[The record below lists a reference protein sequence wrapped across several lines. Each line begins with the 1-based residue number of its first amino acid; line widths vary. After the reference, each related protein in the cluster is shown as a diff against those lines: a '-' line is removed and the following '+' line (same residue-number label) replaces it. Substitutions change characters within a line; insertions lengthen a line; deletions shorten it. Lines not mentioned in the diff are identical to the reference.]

1 MDEPVA
7 YQKNTNLDIV
17 PQKNKIG
24 KKLLFEILIV
34 IILLILLLGALN
46 YFNILSLSKFFPS
59 QKPQSIS
66 LELQPTSTVKKNSF
80 PSPGLKIN
88 CPSIKEFCQIGTGV
102 IKDGK
107 YIGWGA
113 VLASGSA
120 IFAAFDGDLSSE
132 SNTFPKEKDSQTT
145 QKKYITAYLDSSE
158 LGLRGTY
165 YFRGSISISGKVAKG
180 EQIGTSSGK
189 VITIYDNKSLIF
201 SLISGYPKTN
211 TPIILNKNN
220 FTL

>member
-1 MDEPVA
+1 MDTPVE
-7 YQKNTNLDIV
+7 YQKSTNLDIS
-17 PQKNKIG
+17 PQRNTRKI
-24 KKLLFEILIV
+24 LLFEIICV
-34 IILLILLLGALN
+34 FILLILIFGVLN
-46 YFNILSLSKFFPS
+46 YFNILSLSKFLPS
-59 QKPQSIS
+59 QKSQPISIKI
-66 LELQPTSTVKKNSF
+66 QPFSTTEKNKFPTTSF
-80 PSPGLKIN
+80 KIY

-120 IFAAFDGDLSSE
+120 IFAAFNGDLSSE
-132 SNTFPKEKDSQTT
+132 SKTFPKEKDSQTA
-145 QKKYITAYLDSSE
+145 QKKFITAYLEDGK

-165 YFRGSISISGKVAKG
+165 YFRGSISKSGKVAKG

-189 VITIYDNKSLIF
+189 LITIYGNKSLIF
-201 SLISGYPKTN
+201 SLISGSPKTN
-211 TPIILNKNN
+211 APVILNKEN